1 MKTEKKKA
9 YIFAERYIGGS
20 CKSETDTR
28 IFFFHAASD
37 DLFARA
43 LICEVEVDV
52 PILSD
57 KEADA
62 LLNGAELDSLMKARD
77 EMRAEF
83 QKQLETI
90 EDRISKLKCIELKGD
105 SND

>member
-1 MKTEKKKA
+1 MKTEKRKA
-9 YIFAERYIGGS
+9 YIFAERYTGGTY
-20 CKSETDTR
+20 KDDVEMR
-28 IFFFHAASD
+28 IYFFKITSD

-43 LICEVEVDV
+43 LVSEIEVDV

-57 KEADA
+57 KEEDA
-62 LLNGAELDSLMKARD
+62 LLNGAELESLIKARD
-77 EMRAEF
+77 VMRTEF

-105 SND
+105 DDE